1 MGQELAG
8 KVAIVSGGAG
18 GLGSAIVQLFLQE
31 GADVVVA
38 DVDREAGEA
47 LAARLGGSTAF
58 RTTDVSDAQAV
69 QDVVDFAVERF
80 GGLHVMVNN
89 AGISSARPRFLRDDL
104 SDFSR
109 VMGVNLLGVM
119 LGAQRAARYMA
130 DHGGGSIVNIT
141 SIAGINAGGGL
152 MTYRASKAAVIHV
165 TRSIAIELAEHDV
178 RVNAIAPAHIS
189 TPINTD
195 YDIPAVV
202 RLMQPLQRQGTPLDV
217 ANAALYLA
225 SDRSAQVT
233 GIVLPVDGGTTAGRP
248 VSEVRQLLTA
258 RPSEPPS

>member
-1 MGQELAG
+1 MAQELAG
-8 KVAIVSGGAG
+8 RVAIVSGGAG
-18 GLGSAIVQLFLQE
+18 GLGSAIVELFAQE
-31 GADVVVA
+31 GASVVVA
-38 DVDREAGEA
+38 DVDRAEGDA
-47 LAARLGGSTAF
+47 LVSRLGDTTAF
-58 RTTDVSDAQAV
+58 RATDVADARAV
-69 QDVVDFAVERF
+69 QEVVDFAVEHF

-89 AGISSARPRFLRDDL
+89 AGVSSARRRFLRDDL
-104 SDFSR
+104 SDFSH

-119 LGAQRAARYMA
+119 LGAQRAARHMA
-130 DHGGGSIVNIT
+130 DHGGGSIINIT

-165 TRSIAIELAEHDV
+165 TKSIAIEVAEHGV

-202 RLMQPLQRQGTPLDV
+202 RLMQPLPRQGMPADV